1 MNESPIAHQHNQLNN
16 MNDVDPSALITPV
29 KADEQQLRARKR
41 QLQLQ
46 LAIVNKAEPSDSKPP
61 AKADTKR
68 QDTKPLRWPPVSS
81 AKSLPPLAGRMADL
95 TKGKNDVFKKKN
107 TIEFEVNQE
116 CEFSYIFRRTLYAIN
131 FHSRSVLFRVH
142 RQKQIKGTSIA
153 LVPSG
158 KLAIGGFTDGTLRLF
173 DLTGTF
179 IKDKND
185 RRNSAAEES
194 QLFDDDASSSSEEEE
209 MDTSNGKGRKGG
221 NEEVCSRVNQRFG
234 VVACQ

>member
-1 MNESPIAHQHNQLNN
+1 MDSFPNNQSRQSQDRNIASSPSKGAAAATTVERASNVNESPIAHQLNQLNN

-29 KADEQQLRARKR
+29 KADEQQLRARKK

-46 LAIVNKAEPSDSKPP
+46 LAIVNKAEPSDSKTL

-116 CEFSYIFRRTLYAIN
+116 CEFSYIFRRTLYA
-131 FHSRSVLFRVH
+131 
-142 RQKQIKGTSIA
+142 SISTH
-153 LVPSG
+153 VVFCFV
-158 KLAIGGFTDGTLRLF
+158 FTD
-173 DLTGTF
+173 
-179 IKDKND
+179 KN
-185 RRNSAAEES
+185 
-194 QLFDDDASSSSEEEE
+194 
-209 MDTSNGKGRKGG
+209 K
-221 NEEVCSRVNQRFG
+221 
-234 VVACQ
+234 